1 VGVVS
6 LLSTADALGTRA
18 GEETLAVTGEVLFTE
33 DVLGEVRRVAIATPL
48 ASGLLWRPGQSIEVE
63 VAPRAWRRYLIA
75 SSNGAGRIELVV
87 ALTSGGPG
95 AWWAATADG
104 GDVVRLRGLRDERLI
119 TAGATRHVVAGDETA
134 IGLCGALARWFP
146 PGAVVGIVEVAPWAT
161 WTRGATSSVP
171 FSTVRRAFAEPGRRL
186 AEELVRIM
194 RDGDAI
200 HVVGSRLLV
209 DRCVVALP
217 PRLQVHTLVT
227 WSD

>member
-1 VGVVS
+1 MS
-6 LLSTADALGTRA
+6 RRSSIDALGTRV
-18 GEETLAVTGEVLFTE
+18 GEAALAVTGEVLFSE
-33 DVLGEVRRVAIATPL
+33 DVIGEVRRIAIATPL
-48 ASGLLWRPGQSIEVE
+48 ASGLLWRPGQTIEVE

-119 TAGATRHVVAGDETA
+119 TAGAQRHIIAGDETA
-134 IGLCGALARWFP
+134 IGLCAAFARWFP
-146 PGAVVGIVEVAPWAT
+146 PGAVIGLVEVAPWAA
-161 WTRGATSSVP
+161 WTRSTSSTVP
-171 FSTVRRAFAEPGRRL
+171 FRAVRRVFAEPGHRL
-186 AEELVRIM
+186 AEELAALVH
-194 RDGDAI
+194 DGDAI

-217 PRLQVHTLVT
+217 PGLQVHALVT
-227 WSD
+227 WSA

>member
-1 VGVVS
+1 MSLDVAAASAASETAAVS
-6 LLSTADALGTRA
+6 
-18 GEETLAVTGEVLFTE
+18 GEVLFAG
-33 DVLGEVRRVAIATPL
+33 DVIGEVRRIAIATPL

-63 VAPRAWRRYLIA
+63 VAPRAWRRYLVA

-134 IGLCGALARWFP
+134 IGLCGAFARWFP
-146 PGAVVGIVEVAPWAT
+146 PGAVLGLVEVAPWAA
-161 WTRGATSSVP
+161 WPPSASSSVP
-171 FSTVRRAFAEPGRRL
+171 FSRVRRAFAEPGRRL
-186 AEELVRIM
+186 AEELERVV

-200 HVVGSRLLV
+200 HVAGSRLLV

-217 PRLQVHTLVT
+217 PSVRVHALVT